1 MHEPDELIQKLYDF
15 SDQIEKKF
23 SDVESQRILLK
34 DVEKEIEEYRDTIA
48 GRVTNEV
55 DDSGK
60 PRYSNETLRKAET
73 VRRLAEDKKYQGLVK
88 SREVIRENLIRAE
101 AEYEKLK
108 WQQQAVRYHIRLL
121 AAQLV
126 TGYGLEVDGKIAA
139 NLKPAS
145 EPIES
150 ETQEPV
156 KQEQEKTEGMTEETP
171 EFKPD
176 QNVLKGISQAFRQG
190 PISEQSCANL
200 AGQLSKQ
207 LNRPVNEE
215 DIVAHL
221 NWLAQRQRVA
231 RHGQTWQ
238 IVKTA

>member
-1 MHEPDELIQKLYDF
+1 MHEPNELIQKLYDF

-23 SDVESQRILLK
+23 SDAESQRLLLK
-34 DVEKEIEEYRDTIA
+34 DVEREIEEYRDTIA
-48 GRVTNEV
+48 GRVTIEV

-101 AEYEKLK
+101 SEYEKLK

-126 TGYGLEVDGKIAA
+126 AGYGLEVDGKIAA
-139 NLKPAS
+139 NLKPAG

-156 KQEQEKTEGMTEETP
+156 KQEKTEGVTKEAP

-190 PISEQSCANL
+190 PIAEQSCATL

-207 LNRPVNEE
+207 LNRPVSEE